1 MSLPRELHKHLVGTR
16 IAAPVVV
23 IGPFDFTESS
33 DDDATVALFRA
44 TRKMRFV
51 GGAYTQSVDATAAT
65 SYTATIEVGSTALS
79 QALDIKTLAD
89 ATVGYF
95 LPSTT
100 STDRD
105 IAKGALVEVNFNQ
118 TGGTAT
124 SPEVVHIML
133 EFQLI
138 E

>member
-1 MSLPRELHKHLVGTR
+1 MLPRELHTHLVGVR

-23 IGPFDFTESS
+23 IGPFNFTESS
-33 DDDATVALFRA
+33 DDDATVNLFYA

-51 GGAYTQSVDATAAT
+51 GGSYKQSVDATAVT
-65 SYTATIEVGSTALS
+65 SYTATIEVGTQQLS
-79 QALDIKTLAD
+79 QDLDIKTLDD

-95 LPSTT
+95 LPSAT

-105 IAKGALVEVNFNQ
+105 IAKGDLVEVNFNQ

-124 SPEVVHIML
+124 SPEVVDIML